1 MREVNLELDKMNN
14 RGYLIK
20 LTIPIF
26 IELLLQMLV
35 GNIDQFMISRYSQI
49 SVAAIGNSNQIINL
63 LTIAFSVLCT
73 ATVTLISQYRG
84 AQERTKEKTVYT
96 VSIITNLVISI
107 AISLIIVLFNKE
119 MFSIMNVPKEI
130 LGEARVYI
138 TITGGFIFLQS
149 VFMTFSAFLRSNT
162 LMREGMVI
170 SIMVNLL
177 NVIGNAI
184 LINGL
189 FGLPA
194 LGITGVA
201 ISTALS
207 RLIGVIIIVY
217 VFYKRVPI
225 KLSFKYLRPFPVK
238 QWKTLLSIGIP
249 TGFESLS
256 YSSSQICILSFIN
269 LFGTES
275 INAKV
280 YVSMFATVSYIYAIA
295 ISSASQVIVGR
306 FMGAKRYDDTNK
318 TVMYTLKTS
327 IIVSLIFSVVMYMF
341 SDTLLGIFTTNQEII
356 ALGKAA
362 LFVDIFLEMG
372 RAVNIV
378 LVRALQTAGD
388 IKFPIMLTVFFAWVV
403 AVGGGYILGVNFE
416 MGLVGIWIAMASDEI
431 IRGFIFYY
439 RWQTGKWK
447 SKNLI
452 D

>member
-1 MREVNLELDKMNN
+1 MREVNLELEGMNN

-26 IELLLQMLV
+26 VELLLQMLV

-84 AQERTKEKTVYT
+84 AQERAKEKTVYT

-107 AISLIIVLFNKE
+107 AISLIIVLFNKQ
-119 MFSIMNVPKEI
+119 MFNIMNVPEEI

-138 TITGGFIFLQS
+138 TITGGFIFLQA

-170 SIMVNLL
+170 SIMVNFL

-189 FGLPA
+189 FGFPA

-207 RLIGVIIIVY
+207 RLIGVIVIIY

-225 KLSFKYLRPFPVK
+225 KLSFKHLRPFPLK

-269 LFGTES
+269 LFGTAS

-280 YVSMFATVSYIYAIA
+280 YVSMFATISYIYAIA

-306 FMGAKRYDDTNK
+306 FMGARRYEDTNK
-318 TVMYTLKTS
+318 TVMYTVKTS
-327 IIVSLIFSVVMYMF
+327 VLVSLILSIVMYLL

-388 IKFPIMLTVFFAWVV
+388 IKFPIMLTVFFAWTV

-431 IRGFIFYY
+431 IRAFIFYY